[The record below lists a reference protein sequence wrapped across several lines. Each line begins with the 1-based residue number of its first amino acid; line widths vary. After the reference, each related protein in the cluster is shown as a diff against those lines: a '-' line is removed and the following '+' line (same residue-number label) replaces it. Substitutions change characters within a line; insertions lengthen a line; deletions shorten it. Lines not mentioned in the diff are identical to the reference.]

1 MRNLIFGAIVLTVGA
16 TWAKPP
22 LDEDMSGKRELHM
35 ANCPS
40 AVSGA
45 STKVVDL
52 EDGVELTVTAR
63 EQWAQQK
70 IRRRAQTQGEAAW
83 QPERRSIEH
92 TGLGTGSGRFGFC
105 PGMLEATT
113 VDAELLPDGAR
124 ITVHA
129 DRPSQVAR
137 LKRTTHHRLDALRKQ
152 RAPRS

>member
-1 MRNLIFGAIVLTVGA
+1 MRNLILGSMVLIAGAA
-16 TWAKPP
+16 WAKRP
-22 LDEDMSGKRELHM
+22 LDEDMSGKKELHM

-40 AVSGA
+40 AVAGA
-45 STKVVDL
+45 TTTVVDL
-52 EDGVELTVTAR
+52 EDGVVLTVTAR
-63 EQWAQQK
+63 EEWAKQE

-83 QPERRSIEH
+83 SPERGTIEH

-113 VDAELLPDGAR
+113 VDSELLPDGAR

-129 DRPSQVAR
+129 DRPSQIER